1 MSDVRYEVVDRVAE
15 ITLAKPPLNTL
26 DLDLIGAITDGLKRA
41 AADDEVR
48 AVILKS
54 DVAKTFSAGLD
65 LSGVLESDGGL
76 HVHKLLERLYIDLAD
91 AQYNLGKPSIAAVSG
106 AARGGGMTLAIS
118 CNVILAAETA
128 TFGYPEINVALL
140 PAIHFVHLPRI
151 IGRHRAFELLMTG
164 RSFGAEEASR
174 LGLVSRVVP
183 DDKLVAEARALASVF
198 AAKSPL
204 AMRFAHNAFMRF
216 NDYRPEIGHV
226 TEAFCT
232 VAATADAR
240 EGLGAFLDKRA
251 PKWPSAKS

>member
-1 MSDVRYEVVDRVAE
+1 MSHVRYEVADHVAE

-26 DLDLIGAITDGLKRA
+26 DLELIGAVTDSLKRA
-41 AADDEVR
+41 AADDGVR

-54 DVAKTFSAGLD
+54 DVPKTFSAGLD
-65 LSGVLESDGGL
+65 LSGVLEAENTL

-118 CNVILAAETA
+118 CNVILAAQSA
-128 TFGYPEINVALL
+128 SFGYPEINVALL
-140 PAIHFVHLPRI
+140 PAIHFIHLPRI

-164 RSFGAEEASR
+164 RSFKSEEAAS
-174 LGLVSRVVP
+174 LGIVSRVVA
-183 DDKLVAEARALASVF
+183 DDQLFNEARSLASTF
-198 AAKSPL
+198 ASKSPL
-204 AMRFAHNAFMRF
+204 AMKFAHNAFMRF

-232 VAATADAR
+232 LAATSDAR
-240 EGLGAFLDKRA
+240 EGLAAFLDKRA
-251 PKWPSAKS
+251 PHWQSK

>member
-1 MSDVRYEVVDRVAE
+1 MSGVRYEVNKRVAE
-15 ITLAKPPLNTL
+15 IILAKPPLNSL
-26 DLDLIGAITDGLKRA
+26 DLDILKDIVDGLKRA
-41 AADDEVR
+41 GADDSVR
-48 AVILKS
+48 AVILRS

-65 LSGVLESDGGL
+65 LAGVLESDNRL

-118 CNVILAAETA
+118 CNVILAADSA

-140 PAIHFVHLPRI
+140 PAIHFIHLPRI

-164 RSFGAEEASR
+164 RSFGAQEALQ
-174 LGLVSRVVP
+174 LGIVSRVVP
-183 DDKLVAEARALASVF
+183 DAKLVEEARALADVF
-198 AAKSPL
+198 AGKSPL

-216 NDYRPEIGHV
+216 NDYRQEIGNV

-232 VAATADAR
+232 VAAAPDAR
-240 EGLGAFLDKRA
+240 EGLAAFLEKRA
-251 PKWPSAKS
+251 PRWPSEGH